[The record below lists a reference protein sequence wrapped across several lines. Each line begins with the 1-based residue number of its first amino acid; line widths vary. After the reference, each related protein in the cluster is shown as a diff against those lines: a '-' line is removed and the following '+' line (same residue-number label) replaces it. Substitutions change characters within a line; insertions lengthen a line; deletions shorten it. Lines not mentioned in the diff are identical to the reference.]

1 MKMGLTVLAIV
12 FLGSYLIGS
21 LLKNNKQAEF
31 IVHNSTCDLLVEKC
45 RIQNK
50 GIEYEIAF
58 DGVPSPLT
66 PFNVRFTAFSS
77 QPSNVK
83 IEFEMEGMDMG
94 SNFYSLENKVDYW
107 DANVLLPVCSLGRN
121 DWILRVSVLYDEKT
135 YLSEFKFSQ

>member
-12 FLGSYLIGS
+12 FLGSYLIGA
-21 LLKNNKQAEF
+21 LLENNRQTEV
-31 IVHNSTCDLLVEKC
+31 IVYKSTCDLLIEKC
-45 RIQNK
+45 RVINK
-50 GIEYEIAF
+50 GVEYEITF

-66 PFNVRFTAFSS
+66 LFNVRFTALSP
-77 QPSNVK
+77 QPSNIK

-94 SNFYSLENKVDYW
+94 SNFYLLENQGGYW

-121 DWILRVSVLYDEKT
+121 DWVLRVSVLYDEKT

>member
-1 MKMGLTVLAIV
+1 MKMGLIVLAIV

-21 LLKNNKQAEF
+21 LLEKNKQTEA
-31 IVHNSTCDLLVEKC
+31 IVHKSTCDLLIEKC
-45 RIQNK
+45 RISNK

-58 DGVPSPLT
+58 DGEPSPLT
-66 PFNVRFTAFSS
+66 LFNVRFTAFSP

-94 SNFYSLENKVDYW
+94 SNFYLLENKGDYW

-135 YLSEFKFSQ
+135 YLSEFNFSQ